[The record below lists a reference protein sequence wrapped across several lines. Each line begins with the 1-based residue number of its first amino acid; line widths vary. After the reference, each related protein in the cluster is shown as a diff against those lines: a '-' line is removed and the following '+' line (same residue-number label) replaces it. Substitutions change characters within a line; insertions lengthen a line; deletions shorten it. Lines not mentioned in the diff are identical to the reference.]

1 MRQEEG
7 DVEEANLSS
16 QVSSS
21 SNLSYKSLILLYDSI
36 RWEEKALYEAA
47 IKRGIGV
54 ENVDCK
60 NLQINLNE
68 KNSKYLGQVVIQ
80 RSVSYFKSVHS
91 TAALQ
96 GLGARVINPLQAAIM
111 CGNKLYAHME
121 LEKVGIKTPKAVAAF
136 SGESAIA
143 MLQKIGYPAV
153 IKPTIGSWGRLIAL
167 LRDKDAAK
175 AVIEDREHMF
185 PLYQIYYFEEFVKRQ
200 PRDIRAIVI
209 GDRVAGA
216 IYRYSGHGEWKTN
229 MALGGR
235 AETCPL
241 TNELED
247 ICIKAA
253 HALDGQIVGVDLMES
268 NSEGLLVHEVNNT
281 TEFKNTV
288 RVTGIDIPGLMIDYA
303 MGQGK

>member
-1 MRQEEG
+1 VRQEES
-7 DVEEANLSS
+7 DVGQANISSQLSS
-16 QVSSS
+16 NHSS
-21 SNLSYKSLILLYDSI
+21 KSLIILYDSI

-47 IKRGIGV
+47 IKKGVGV

-68 KNSKYLGQVVIQ
+68 KDSKYPGQVVLQ

-96 GLGARVINPLQAAIM
+96 GLGARVINPLQGAIM
-111 CGNKLYAHME
+111 CGNKLYTHME
-121 LEKVGIKTPKAVAAF
+121 LEKVGVKTPKAVAAF
-136 SGESAIA
+136 SAESAIS

-153 IKPTIGSWGRLIAL
+153 IKPTVGSWGRLIAL

-185 PLYQIYYFEEFVKRQ
+185 PLYQIYYFEEFVERP

-209 GDRVAGA
+209 GDRVAAA
-216 IYRYSGHGEWKTN
+216 IYRYSGDGEWKTN

-235 AETCPL
+235 AEICPL

-253 HALDGQIVGVDLMES
+253 HALNGQIVGVDLMES
-268 NSEGLLVHEVNNT
+268 NREGLLVHEVNNT

-303 MGQGK
+303 LGQGK